1 MVKLIE
7 DSLVSAGVLEND
19 TNDLVE
25 WIHIRSVQID
35 KKERKK
41 IEDDYV
47 IVTIDEQEKNSE

>member
-47 IVTIDEQEKNSE
+47 IVTIDEQDN